1 MGARSSETY
10 LRRRTMLR
18 IFLLALLCAAV
29 TATPLGSDFEEA
41 LPQEGE
47 FQLPEAFIEES
58 GPWVPPAS
66 GWEGAN
72 ACARRFEDVAVN
84 SWKKVKGKSVKRLKQ
99 CEVKVK
105 GAKWNK
111 IKGFCR
117 GALRFCALY
126 KKFAKMYNAPALLY
140 AAKPHC
146 RKAEK
151 FHKKLWKAAR
161 KAERKARH
169 AKRRKWAACMK
180 NKRCRRAHFRRMRRA
195 EHGFPPV
202 SVGRWRG
209 YVAKH
214 RKCMK
219 HPKCRKK
226 YLHRRAMSF
235 RNGHRAARRCEYERC
250 IKNKTCR
257 RRYRRFR
264 RGHRARKKA
273 RKGKPAF
280 RYPKKKAGKGKK
292 GAKKPKASKKAKK
305 KGAKKG
311 AKKKAKK
318 KGKKAADFVSTN
330 MFNF

>member
-1 MGARSSETY
+1 MGARSSERY

-84 SWKKVKGKSVKRLKQ
+84 SWK
-99 CEVKVK
+99 KVK

-214 RKCMK
+214 RKC
-219 HPKCRKK
+219 
-226 YLHRRAMSF
+226 
-235 RNGHRAARRCEYERC
+235 

-273 RKGKPAF
+273 RKGKPA
-280 RYPKKKAGKGKK
+280 
-292 GAKKPKASKKAKK
+292 
-305 KGAKKG
+305 
-311 AKKKAKK
+311 
-318 KGKKAADFVSTN
+318 
-330 MFNF
+330 